1 MSFSILST
9 TLMVRALN
17 IIENIAR
24 IMLVHLRQV
33 VQMSKYN
40 NV

>member
-17 IIENIAR
+17 VIENIAR
-24 IMLVHLRQV
+24 IMPVHLRQV